1 MRIAKI
7 EVFQRELP
15 VAGGPYRMARTSVES
30 LDSTI
35 VRIVADSGL
44 VGWGETCPVGPVYQP
59 QHAGGAR
66 AALAEVAPH
75 LIDHDPLAIEPACVV
90 MANHLNGHGYA
101 KAALE
106 MALWDIA
113 GRHYGARVCDLLGGA
128 RSERVP
134 SYYATGIGDPEE
146 TGRIAAEKA
155 AAGFPRLQ
163 IKLGGRSPEIDI
175 DTLHA
180 VGEAVP
186 RGVRLVADA
195 NRGWT
200 ARDAL
205 LVSNACA
212 GLPLTLEQPCNTVE
226 ETLNIRAQLCH
237 PVFLDESAADLPAV
251 LYAIGKNACDG
262 FGFKLTR
269 AGGIGAM
276 RAIRDVCAARSM
288 PHTCDDAWGSDI
300 IAAACVHVAAT
311 VNPALL
317 EGVWIADPYIDGH
330 YDNENGIAI
339 RDGFI
344 DVPQGTGLGIE
355 IEPGLFGDPVAVYG

>member
-1 MRIAKI
+1 MRIAGI
-7 EVFQRELP
+7 DVFQRRLP
-15 VAGGPYRMARTSVES
+15 VVGGPYRMARTSVES
-30 LDSTI
+30 LDTTI
-35 VRIVADSGL
+35 VRVVTDTG
-44 VGWGETCPVGPVYQP
+44 VTGWGETCPVGPVYQP
-59 QHAGGAR
+59 HHAGGAR
-66 AALAEVAPH
+66 AALAEIAPC
-75 LIDHDPLAIEPACVV
+75 LIGSNPLAIEPTCAV
-90 MANHLNGHGYA
+90 MENHLNGHRYA

-134 SYYATGIGDPEE
+134 SYYATGIAEPAE
-146 TGRIAAEKA
+146 TARIAADKA

-163 IKLGGRSPEIDI
+163 IKLGGRPVEADI
-175 DTLHA
+175 ETLHA
-180 VGEAVP
+180 VADAVP
-186 RGVRLVADA
+186 RNVRLVADA

-200 ARDAL
+200 TRDAL
-205 LVSNACA
+205 LVSNACVD
-212 GLPLTLEQPCNTVE
+212 LPLTLEQPCNTIE
-226 ETLNIRAQLCH
+226 EVMGIRPQLRH
-237 PVFLDESAADLPAV
+237 PVFLDESASDLTAV
-251 LYAIGKNACDG
+251 LRAITTNACDG

-311 VNPALL
+311 VSPALL
-317 EGVWIADPYIDGH
+317 EGVWIADPYIDVH
-330 YDNENGIAI
+330 YDREHGISI

-355 IEPGLFGDPVAVYG
+355 IDPTIFGEPVAVYG